1 VRRGVSVE
9 PRRNAWH
16 EHDDNDHCLLVC
28 GASDGREAAMP
39 RPLLRPAVV
48 AIIVLVGLAGSAGVA
63 RAQNPPETIEY
74 YATDALALRLHSG
87 PP

>member
-1 VRRGVSVE
+1 
-9 PRRNAWH
+9 
-16 EHDDNDHCLLVC
+16 
-28 GASDGREAAMP
+28 MP